1 MNKDRRLVD
10 HGADPF
16 EAALLRSARRD
27 GASAKH
33 QRTLAALGLL
43 AGGTTGALKAG
54 AATSAS
60 QAGAAA
66 AGKGASLSAL
76 KTLSA
81 AKLLTWL
88 GLGAAGGAV
97 TLAVVQSRLQLPAP
111 PRLDPAPSVI
121 VAPLPH
127 LRSRVPPSNEL
138 VARPE
143 PSVLAGPSTLVEPPV
158 SRVLPPPDRVRP
170 RVARRTEGLSAAPA
184 PEQVAP
190 AAAPREQVAPAA
202 APREQVAPAAP
213 DALLEEVS
221 LLDRARLR
229 LSRRDAAGAQQD
241 ADAYLARFPDGRL
254 ASEATVIRIR
264 AVFLSQ
270 GRSAAAPLA
279 EAFLRQH
286 PDSPHASSLRQAF
299 PTPSGAPDR

>member
-202 APREQVAPAAP
+202 P